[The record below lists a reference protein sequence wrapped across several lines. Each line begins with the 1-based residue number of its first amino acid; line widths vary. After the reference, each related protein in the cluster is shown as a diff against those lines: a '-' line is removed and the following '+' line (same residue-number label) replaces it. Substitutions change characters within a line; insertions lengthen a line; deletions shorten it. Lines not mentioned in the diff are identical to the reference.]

1 MISHDKLKNLY
12 IRFRKD
18 LWPLYLTG
26 CWLQGEASAWKCL
39 NCQLLLVDFKIVF
52 WLSFW
57 KKLWKLST
65 EFVFLIVFPIRF
77 SPTSTEFLSRKS
89 TFSKYPTKHLLVQKK
104 QQWKH
109 ICDICSK
116 WATKSVERRQLRH
129 SGVFNTD
136 VKQMQ
141 YVLNSSKTTT
151 SLRLQMSYGIK
162 YLKTNSIMIF
172 LIRPSGWKDLLLKHG
187 CFRRLF
193 LLRYTYVYL
202 FNAISDDQWKLD

>member
-1 MISHDKLKNLY
+1 MKIEYGVCFSHHFSHQIFPYKYWIFIEKKY
-12 IRFRKD
+12 
-18 LWPLYLTG
+18 
-26 CWLQGEASAWKCL
+26 
-39 NCQLLLVDFKIVF
+39 VF
-52 WLSFW
+52 
-57 KKLWKLST
+57 
-65 EFVFLIVFPIRF
+65 E
-77 SPTSTEFLSRKS
+77 
-89 TFSKYPTKHLLVQKK
+89 YPTKHLLVQKK

-109 ICDICSK
+109 MCDIYSK
-116 WATKSVERRQLRH
+116 WATMSLERRQLRH

-151 SLRLQMSYGIK
+151 SLRLKRFVQMSYGIK

-172 LIRPSGWKDLLLKHG
+172 LIQPAGWKDLLLKHG

-193 LLRYTYVYL
+193 LLRYTYLYL